1 MKKFNFARFWN
12 NTSTKIDSAATQ
24 TRITDAPRS
33 SKETPE
39 AKPKSVREENTPLW
53 TEAKGKFGRVFKK
66 GSARV
71 FRFRNN
77 ERSKAVKIDTIADL
91 RSFADKTPFAFL
103 EEMMGQHPTL
113 SLAISNINNSL
124 WFPNSVKYEVYI
136 DGKKDE
142 ALTKE
147 AKNFLARQSKEIGN
161 FRAFH
166 ESLTTELFGT
176 GLVFTEVTAKE
187 FEGDVPQGLDRI
199 FPVPSKTIL
208 FKRNENDYLVPV
220 QFQSLAAQ
228 DKLDAEK
235 KTPSDVLTGNTGTN
249 EVELNAEYCHWVTI
263 GHRITDPH
271 GVAPFAPAINE
282 IIADFAMVRDLRDA
296 IANGAY
302 PRYKFDF
309 DFAETFKVAR
319 EVFGIEDADEAT
331 QFVKARLAELQELAK
346 DIPADGNVIGPIETL
361 PAGDFQGLEAMLTF
375 LRQRLAQA
383 CKTLPSIL
391 GIQEGTASS
400 YSSVEWGIYVSCLE
414 SIRAIIAGLVVQILT
429 HHLRL
434 LGNANFEVIPHYA
447 KLRTNEELTSEN
459 ITEVKIRNLC
469 AQVALGWITNEQ
481 ACEEMR
487 GHLPVGS
494 PLEGMLESMF
504 AKTSQGD
511 KNQSGK
517 STKPNNDGTT
527 GKQ

>member
-1 MKKFNFARFWN
+1 M
-12 NTSTKIDSAATQ
+12 
-24 TRITDAPRS
+24 RIADTESSSEDAPKS
-33 SKETPE
+33 SSTTKE

-53 TEAKGKFGRVFKK
+53 SNNKSRFGRLFKK

-71 FRFRNN
+71 FKFKNN
-77 ERSKAVKIDTIADL
+77 ERSKSVRIDTIADL
-91 RSFADKTPFAFL
+91 RTFADKTPFAFL

-124 WFPNSVKYEVYI
+124 WFPDSVKYEVFV
-136 DGKKDE
+136 DGKKDDV
-142 ALTKE
+142 LTKE

-161 FRAFH
+161 YRAFH

-187 FEGDVPQGLDRI
+187 FEDNVPQGLDRI
-199 FPVPSKTIL
+199 FPVPSKTII
-208 FKRNENDYLVPV
+208 FKRDENDYLQPV
-220 QFQSLAAQ
+220 QFQSLTAQQ
-228 DKLDAEK
+228 DKENTTSVGKSSFGANSGLDA
-235 KTPSDVLTGNTGTN
+235 NTSVN
-249 EVELNAEYCHWVTI
+249 EVPLNAEYCHWVTI
-263 GHRITDPH
+263 GNRINDPH

-309 DFAETFKVAR
+309 NFSETFKVAR
-319 EVFGIEDADEAT
+319 EVFGIEDAEEAAE
-331 QFVKARLAELQELAK
+331 FVKARLQELQELAK
-346 DIPADGNVIGPIETL
+346 DIPADGNVIGPIDTL
-361 PAGDFQGLEAMLTF
+361 AAGDFQGLEAMLTF

-414 SIRAIIAGLVVQILT
+414 SIRAIIATLVVDILS

-434 LGNANFEVIPHYA
+434 LGNANFEVKPHYA

-459 ITEVKIRNLC
+459 ITEIKIRNLC